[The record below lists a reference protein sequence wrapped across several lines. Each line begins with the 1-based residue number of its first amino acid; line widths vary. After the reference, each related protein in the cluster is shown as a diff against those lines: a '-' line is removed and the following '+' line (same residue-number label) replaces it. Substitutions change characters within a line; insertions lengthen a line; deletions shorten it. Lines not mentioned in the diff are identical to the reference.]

1 MSIFFYLNIFKREEK
16 MSNKIHPA
24 VNDLKSDMEKGKMG
38 RREFLRMSTL
48 LGVSAYTATQMA
60 GLAWPLKAF
69 AGNIK
74 RGGTLK
80 VGTTLQKITHPATL
94 SWISGSN
101 IIRQVAEYLTLT
113 DGNNITHPYLLENWQ
128 ASEDLK
134 TWILNLRKGV
144 TFNNGDAFTADDVI
158 FTFNQWLDETVGS
171 SMKGMIGG
179 YIDSSGI
186 EKINAHQIKLHLK
199 IPEIAVAEHLFHYP
213 AVIFN
218 HKTFEGDFVKV
229 PHGTGPFTLETYRE
243 GELAVVK
250 ARSDY
255 WQKGADGKP
264 LPYLDAINFIDMGSE
279 NAPMISAIKSQ
290 DIDYI
295 DMSDSGG
302 TDIYRALKD
311 DSSVKIKS
319 APTASTRVLR
329 MRVDM
334 KPWDN
339 EKVRLAL
346 KKCHNHEKLL
356 ALAYMGQGLE
366 GQDFHVYQQHP
377 EYCETK
383 TPKYDPAASKKLLAE
398 AGYPKGI
405 EVNMA
410 VGSGWPDVVRYA
422 EILQQDAQAG
432 GFKINLQ
439 TMPNSQYWEKWT
451 EVDLGITPWTH
462 RPLGTMVFNLAYK
475 ADEKGE
481 PVAWN
486 ETRWVDD
493 EFSEILEKAN
503 GTLDVEKRRKL
514 FCKLQKI
521 QYERGSI
528 AIGYWRA
535 GWMIARSS
543 VKDMKGHPN
552 GYMLFNDVFMA

>member
-1 MSIFFYLNIFKREEK
+1 